1 MPGLLCNLLETSVLF
16 PSQHSVLQ
24 LTERENRLR
33 SLGLGVVVGEGVCG
47 GGGGEINK

>member
-33 SLGLGVVVGEGVCG
+33 SLAWGWWGERVCVEVGEG
-47 GGGGEINK
+47 K